1 MNSLK
6 YTSGDLFVA
15 FLIGGVLGMIIA
27 TISAFSYFE
36 NGPLLK
42 LKQEVVANGYAE
54 WVADGPSNSFRLKK
68 PEERQYSFPKQEET
82 P

>member
-1 MNSLK
+1 ML
-6 YTSGDLFVA
+6 GVI
-15 FLIGGVLGMIIA
+15 IGG
-27 TISAFSYFE
+27 ISMGVFYVS
-36 NGPLLK
+36 GPMLK

-68 PEERQYSFPKQEET
+68 PEERHYSFPKQEET